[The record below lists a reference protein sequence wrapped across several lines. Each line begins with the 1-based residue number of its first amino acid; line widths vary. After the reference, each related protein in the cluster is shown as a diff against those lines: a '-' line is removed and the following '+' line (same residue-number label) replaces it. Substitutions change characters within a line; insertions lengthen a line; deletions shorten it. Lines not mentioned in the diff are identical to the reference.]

1 MIRVSQKAEFY
12 EQVAAEKMA
21 IWPVAAGISF
31 ISRREHHDWGIALH
45 IDSRT
50 LQPQQLRGALERRFT
65 QSHLFPDYFL
75 FLDSQRDFVVWH
87 AAPEDGQGN
96 ASLDNIR
103 QHQLMLAGLDYL
115 ADTGR

>member
-12 EQVAAEKMA
+12 EQVSAGQAAV
-21 IWPVAAGISF
+21 WPVAAGVSF
-31 ISRREHHDWGIALH
+31 VSRREHHDWGIALH

-87 AAPEDGQGN
+87 AAPVTQQGG
-96 ASLDNIR
+96 STLDNIC
-103 QHQLMLAGLDYL
+103 QHQLMLAGLDHL
-115 ADTGR
+115 DQATR